1 MHGIELHWTH
11 YVLLAVCAFAYWQR
25 VPAISRVATVFL
37 LNSAFVTMW
46 VWFINPTI
54 DPIVQLLVD
63 TASAAVI
70 MTDPADSEQ
79 GWIGFL
85 FGARI
90 GSSLAFI
97 WMGSPTAAAGDYWH
111 LMNMMGQVVIAMLL
125 IWSEINGG
133 QISGFASRLY
143 RSLFSGVAGRSAN
156 R

>member
-1 MHGIELHWTH
+1 MHWTH
-11 YVLLAVCAFAYWQR
+11 FVLLAVCAFAYMQR

-70 MTDPADSEQ
+70 MTDPADREQ
-79 GWIGFL
+79 GWIGFI
-85 FGARI
+85 FGARM

-97 WMGSPTAAAGDYWH
+97 WTGSPEAAATDYWQ
-111 LMNMMGQVVIAMLL
+111 LMNMMGQVMMAMLV
-125 IWSEINGG
+125 IWSEANGG
-133 QISGFASRLY
+133 QISGFVGRLY
-143 RSLFSGVAGRSAN
+143 RSLFSGVTGSAAN

>member
-1 MHGIELHWTH
+1 MHWTH
-11 YVLLAVCAFAYWQR
+11 FVLLAVCAFAYVQR

-46 VWFINPTI
+46 VWFVNPTI
-54 DPIVQLLVD
+54 DPIVQLMVD

-70 MTDPADSEQ
+70 MTDPADREQ
-79 GWIGFL
+79 GWIGFI

-97 WMGSPTAAAGDYWH
+97 WTGAPDAAAGEYWH
-111 LMNMMGQVVIAMLL
+111 LMNLFAQIMMVLL
-125 IWSEINGG
+125 FIWSEANGG
-133 QISGFASRLY
+133 QLSGLCGRFV
-143 RSLFSGVAGRSAN
+143 RSLYGGVAGHSVN

>member
-1 MHGIELHWTH
+1 MHWTH
-11 YVLLAVCAFAYWQR
+11 YVLLAVCAFAYVQR

-79 GWIGFL
+79 GWIGFV
-85 FGARI
+85 FGARM

-97 WMGSPTAAAGDYWH
+97 WTGAPPEAAGEYWQI
-111 LMNMMGQVVIAMLL
+111 MNMMGQVVIAMLL
-125 IWSEINGG
+125 VWSEANGG
-133 QISGFASRLY
+133 QLSGFCRRVG
-143 RSLFSGVAGRSAN
+143 RSLFSGISGRPVN